1 MRDAAKPLTVGI
13 DARLRHG
20 QTGGIESVL
29 IGLAASLSTL
39 DGEERYLFFTIEGE
53 DDWIT
58 KHLSGPASPVRTKDR
73 RGRFIAQ
80 IRPHLERVIPS
91 ARSVGKRVVRS
102 KGPRPSDGAPERAG
116 VDVLHFP
123 HQWGFLTDIPSIYQP
138 HDLQH
143 RHLPEL
149 FGKDEVAIRDL
160 WYQALCAQAELVAVA
175 STWTRSDLI
184 DQFGLAPG
192 KVQVVPWAPP
202 LDAGLEGADRNDTD
216 ARLGDLPER
225 FVLYPAQTWP
235 HKNHVSLVR
244 AIAMLSAEGLRV
256 PLVFTGKRT
265 PTAVVIDQTIQE
277 LDMVGQ
283 VTWMGFVEPQ
293 TLRAVYGRATAVVIP
308 SRFEAAS
315 APLWEAFSAGVPAA
329 CSRVTSL
336 PRQAGDAALLFE
348 PDRVDQIA
356 AAIRQLWTDV
366 SLRRQLIEK
375 GRQQVAP
382 FTWDRTARLFR
393 AHYRQVAGRPL
404 SPEDKAMIE
413 APPII

>member
-1 MRDAAKPLTVGI
+1 MPGWRGLIAMTRMRAWTTCRKG
-13 DARLRHG
+13 
-20 QTGGIESVL
+20 SC
-29 IGLAASLSTL
+29 LSRS
-39 DGEERYLFFTIEGE
+39 RY
-53 DDWIT
+53 
-58 KHLSGPASPVRTKDR
+58 
-73 RGRFIAQ
+73 
-80 IRPHLERVIPS
+80 
-91 ARSVGKRVVRS
+91 
-102 KGPRPSDGAPERAG
+102 
-116 VDVLHFP
+116 
-123 HQWGFLTDIPSIYQP
+123 
-138 HDLQH
+138 
-143 RHLPEL
+143 
-149 FGKDEVAIRDL
+149 
-160 WYQALCAQAELVAVA
+160 
-175 STWTRSDLI
+175 
-184 DQFGLAPG
+184 
-192 KVQVVPWAPP
+192 
-202 LDAGLEGADRNDTD
+202 
-216 ARLGDLPER
+216 
-225 FVLYPAQTWP
+225 WP

-277 LDMVGQ
+277 LDLVGQ

-393 AHYRQVAGRPL
+393 ATTDRSQVGPYPR
-404 SPEDKAMIE
+404 KTRR
-413 APPII
+413 